1 MIWLIAGMILFFGV
15 HSIAIVA
22 PAWRGRMLERL
33 GEGKW
38 KGIYSLLAAAGLVL
52 LIYGYGQARQQPVV
66 LYTPPF
72 WTRHVAAL
80 LLLPVFPMLFA
91 AYLPGR
97 IRAALKHP
105 MLAAVKLW
113 ALAHLIANGMLA
125 DVLLFGGFLV
135 WAVADRISLKRRPP
149 KPTPAA
155 PPRRANDAVAVVLG
169 LAVYGAFV
177 LWLHGLLIGVPLVVP
192 GLTT

>member
-1 MIWLIAGMILFFGV
+1 MTILIFGLVLFLGV
-15 HSIAIVA
+15 HSVAIVA
-22 PAWRGRMLERL
+22 PEWRARMIERL
-33 GEGKW
+33 GENKW
-38 KGIYSLLAAAGLVL
+38 KGVYSLIAIVGFVL
-52 LIYGYGQARQQPVV
+52 LIYGYGEARQQPVV
-66 LYTPPF
+66 LYAPPF

-80 LLLPVFPMLFA
+80 LMLPVFPLLFA

-97 IRAALKHP
+97 IRTTLKHP

-125 DVLLFGGFLV
+125 DVLLFGGLLA

-155 PPRRANDAVAVVLG
+155 PPGRANDLIAVVGG
-169 LAVYGAFV
+169 LIVYVVFA
-177 LWLHGLLIGVPLVVP
+177 LWLHSLLIGVPVAVP
-192 GLTT
+192 GLR